1 MHRLL
6 QQTHLYFKLLPS
18 ESPLFC
24 RRFISTQMITLRSTY
39 TFSTLSCRLA
49 AKNTGYAYKVSKKIS
64 KSVKPEESASAAL
77 PSNLP
82 AYESFAQH
90 LASRQ
95 SPTILYQSDSHTW
108 FIVSCYLVGG
118 FCIAWAGI
126 NFWNQYLYPL
136 EGTPPSLSRMIGVIC
151 IGMLALGCWFIVR
164 VSPLTNEL
172 RYQLLTGPKAEKNCS
187 SNTCTSFDVK
197 SWISCIVFR
206 D

>member
-1 MHRLL
+1 MYRLL
-6 QQTHLYFKLLPS
+6 QQQTHLYFKLLPS
-18 ESPLFC
+18 GSSLFC
-24 RRFISTQMITLRSTY
+24 RRFISTQLITPRSTY

-49 AKNTGYAYKVSKKIS
+49 AKNTDYAHKILKKTSKP
-64 KSVKPEESASAAL
+64 VKPGKSASVAL

-82 AYESFAQH
+82 AYQSFAQH

-136 EGTPPSLSRMIGVIC
+136 EGTPPSLSRMMAVMCVGV
-151 IGMLALGCWFIVR
+151 LALGFWFIAR
-164 VSPLTNEL
+164 VSP
-172 RYQLLTGPKAEKNCS
+172 
-187 SNTCTSFDVK
+187 
-197 SWISCIVFR
+197 
-206 D
+206 